1 MAGARAKSCK
11 WRWSWWQPDKDDMR
25 IGLTYDLKNDI
36 EVGQD
41 IPEDALEEY
50 DSLEVVKAISS
61 GLRALGHSTTLLGG
75 GRKFLSK
82 IMKTHVDFVFNI
94 AEGRGGL
101 RSREAQVPA
110 VLEMLGIP
118 YSGSD
123 PQTLAITL
131 DKPLTKQLAR
141 EAGIPTPPWLITGS
155 PDLLRVLPDT
165 VFPLPAFI
173 KPAYEG
179 SSKGI
184 RLTSRA
190 DTAAAARSTARA
202 LLKKY
207 HQPVLIEKYIDGDEV
222 TVGIVGNS
230 SPHIVGIMRVIP
242 KKNFKTFVYSLEVKR
257 DWRNLVEYEC
267 PARLKP
273 GTIKRITEASLDA
286 YRALGCRDFSR
297 VDFRVGADGT
307 PYFLEVNP
315 LPGLNPDSGDL
326 PIMSYK
332 MGWTYNGLIKAIF
345 EAALARY

>member
-1 MAGARAKSCK
+1 
-11 WRWSWWQPDKDDMR
+11 MR
-25 IGLTYDLKNDI
+25 IGLAYDLKEDI

-50 DSLEVVKAISS
+50 DSLEVVNAIAS
-61 GLRALGHSTTLLGG
+61 GLHALGHSTVKLGG
-75 GRKFLSK
+75 GRQFLSK
-82 IMKTHVDFVFNI
+82 ALKTKVDLVFNI
-94 AEGRGGL
+94 AEGRGSL

-110 VLEMLGIP
+110 VLEMLNIP

-131 DKPLTKQLAR
+131 DKPLTKQLVRA
-141 EAGIPTPPWLITGS
+141 AGIPTPTWRLVGS
-155 PDLLRVLPDT
+155 QTVLRGLSDSDL
-165 VFPLPAFI
+165 PLPAFI

-190 DTAAAARSTARA
+190 DTAAKARSITRA
-202 LLKKY
+202 LLNKY
-207 HQPVLIEKYIDGDEV
+207 RQPVLIEKYIDGDEV

-230 SPHIVGIMRVIP
+230 PSAIVGIMRVMP
-242 KKNFKTFVYSLEVKR
+242 KKKFKAFIYSLEVKR

-267 PARLKP
+267 PARLDK
-273 GTIKRITEASLDA
+273 GTIKHITEASLGA
-286 YRALGCRDFSR
+286 FRALGCRDFSR
-297 VDFRVGADGT
+297 VDFRVGKDGI

-315 LPGLNPDSGDL
+315 LPGLNPNSGDL

-332 MGWTYNGLIKAIF
+332 MGWTYNRLIKDIF
-345 EAALARY
+345 EAALARYK